1 MFAEEKAAYHSL
13 LDNATAL
20 MFDVLT
26 VFLCWDVEIKGI
38 DPYWVGLSWRSPG
51 CTREKV
57 LKPRKEHKNILLGRE
72 PRGKQD
78 GWSIVKKKN
87 CMK

>member
-1 MFAEEKAAYHSL
+1 MKKRREES
-13 LDNATAL
+13 
-20 MFDVLT
+20 
-26 VFLCWDVEIKGI
+26 
-38 DPYWVGLSWRSPG
+38 